1 MARGLKQDN
10 FHRQKMPC
18 RPVDQSP
25 TLARMKSIGID
36 FGGTTVKLGLCE
48 GDRIISKPAPIQ
60 THHHESAATLI
71 GEIAVH
77 IDAMRRE
84 HPEINSVGIGIPGF
98 VNFEKGYVH
107 KLTNVRGWDN
117 IPLRDILT
125 ERTGLTVAVEN
136 DANCMAYAEW
146 KFGAGQGATNMLA
159 ITLGTGVGG
168 GLILNG
174 ALHRGASS
182 GAGEVGQMSIHWEG
196 RTGVY
201 NNRGCL
207 EQYIGHRQI
216 AQHAHELYKAAGIE
230 RDREACDPAHL
241 ALAATNH
248 DPIAIAAWDYVA
260 NTLACELCNICWLV
274 SPDTIVVGGGIA
286 GAGAILFGPLS
297 HHMKAQLHPV
307 FWESLR
313 LVPARFG
320 NEAGILGAARL
331 AADAHLRR

>member
-1 MARGLKQDN
+1 
-10 FHRQKMPC
+10 
-18 RPVDQSP
+18 
-25 TLARMKSIGID
+25 MKSIGID
-36 FGGTTVKLGLCE
+36 FGGTTVKLGLCD
-48 GDRIISKPAPIQ
+48 GDRIVLKPEPIP
-60 THHHESAATLI
+60 TDKHETAATLI
-71 GEIAVH
+71 EEIATHV
-77 IDAMRRE
+77 DAMRLI
-84 HPEINSVGIGIPGF
+84 HPDIVSVGIGIPGF
-98 VNFEKGYVH
+98 VDFEKGYVH
-107 KLTNVRGWDN
+107 KLTNVRGWD
-117 IPLRDILT
+117 DIALKPILG

-146 KFGAGQGATNMLA
+146 KFGAGQGARNMLA

-174 ALHRGASS
+174 GLHRGASS
-182 GAGEVGQMSIHWEG
+182 GAGEVGQMSVHWEG

-230 RDREACDPAHL
+230 RDRDDCDPFR
-241 ALAATNH
+241 LAAAAADH

-260 NTLACELCNICWLV
+260 SILACELCNICWLV
-274 SPDTIVVGGGIA
+274 SPDTIVLGGGIA
-286 GAGAILFGPLS
+286 GAGEVLIGPLC
-297 HHMKAQLHPV
+297 HHMRGQLHPV

-320 NEAGILGAARL
+320 NEAGIIGAARL
-331 AADAHLRR
+331 AADLAG